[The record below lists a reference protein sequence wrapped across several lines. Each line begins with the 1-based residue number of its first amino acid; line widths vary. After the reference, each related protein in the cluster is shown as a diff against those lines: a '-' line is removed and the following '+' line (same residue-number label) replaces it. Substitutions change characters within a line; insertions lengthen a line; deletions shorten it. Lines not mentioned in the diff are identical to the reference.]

1 MKIAKNILTFVLTAL
16 CMTACVVNDD
26 AELTA
31 GTSSDTSDS
40 TSSSAKLTAVS
51 ISGGATSI
59 SYNGSTTFKAS
70 ATYTGNPTIT
80 YSWEVTNGSAFA
92 TISGDGETATLTVNN
107 TSSSTQTIEVTVT
120 ASYGSTLVSDKA
132 EVTVSASGVSVKD
145 EITAVSLS
153 AASETISSSGK
164 TKVSASP
171 TYTGSPSITYSWEIT
186 EGSGYAYFTSEGEGV
201 TSKTTQDDG
210 DCKITGCNTTEQAQS
225 VIVKVTA
232 SDGENSFEDSVT
244 ITVAAKAALSESYNS
259 EATVDTS
266 TYSNVI
272 YVDLENGLVSADN
285 ANWEEITTSAVQ
297 PIDSIKVKFTEDDDG
312 LSTGLIKIDATDFS
326 EKIAVY
332 LSGKMSAG
340 GVKIQS
346 NASDTVAVYLND
358 AEITSTNYPCVE
370 VTKGSPAI
378 VDISGTNVFV
388 DGRKYGT
395 GYGEEYSTVSGDTY
409 TEDGTTYSCTVS
421 KSVVSEGSDS
431 KGSLYSKGNLTV
443 TGSGSLSV
451 TQAYKNCIASKAILT
466 IESGTYTLTST
477 GKSGL
482 YGDQGVVVNDGSITF
497 TGSGA
502 VSSSAYHKAHGI
514 NTDDENYASS
524 YVTIRGGSLDFTIS
538 YGKGITA
545 PVVNIAGGTNI
556 IKISSPTSKVLDTSA
571 SYYDADGV
579 KTSETVS
586 FAPQGIDGGTVTISG
601 GSTTITSPWS
611 GINSDGN
618 ITVSDGTVTI
628 TTSADGVY
636 DSSESDYTAPSC
648 LNADGNIV
656 ITGGTVTGTNS
667 GKGGKGVKAD
677 GTYTQ
682 SAGSVNVKVTG
693 SNLGSSSS
701 SSGFS
706 RSGSSSS
713 SSSSASA
720 SAKGVKINGA
730 ISVSGGKLY
739 ATSSSHEA
747 IESKSTITV
756 SGGEVYGYSA
766 SDDGINAS
774 SHFTITGGYVC
785 GYAPNNDGLDSNGNF
800 YIKGGL
806 VYAIGSSSPE
816 VAIDANTE
824 GGYKLYITGGTVIA
838 VGPLES
844 GASLSQSCY
853 KASSW
858 SKNTWYCMT
867 AGGTNYVFKTPS
879 SGGSGLVLSAS
890 STPTLT
896 SGATASGTSYFDG
909 ILYVGGSAGTSSVS
923 LSSYSSSSS
932 SGGFGPGGR

>member
-1 MKIAKNILTFVLTAL
+1 MRKLIKKIIPICALTAVL
-16 CMTACVVNDD
+16 TACVVDEEN
-26 AELTA
+26 ELTVS
-31 GTSSDTSDS
+31 TSS
-40 TSSSAKLTAVS
+40 TSSSS
-51 ISGGATSI
+51 S
-59 SYNGSTTFKAS
+59 
-70 ATYTGNPTIT
+70 
-80 YSWEVTNGSAFA
+80 
-92 TISGDGETATLTVNN
+92 TATKTADT
-107 TSSSTQTIEVTVT
+107 TST
-120 ASYGSTLVSDKA
+120 ASGSNFT
-132 EVTVSASGVSVKD
+132 ASQAIYIDV
-145 EITAVSLS
+145 
-153 AASETISSSGK
+153 SGK
-164 TKVSASP
+164 YSQDGVNWTNIEPAESSEYA
-171 TYTGSPSITYSWEIT
+171 PSVI
-186 EGSGYAYFTSEGEGV
+186 
-201 TSKTTQDDG
+201 DDG
-210 DCKITGCNTTEQAQS
+210 D
-225 VIVKVTA
+225 KVYYTVY
-232 SDGENSFEDSVT
+232 DS
-244 ITVAAKAALSESYNS
+244 N
-259 EATVDTS
+259 
-266 TYSNVI
+266 
-272 YVDLENGLVSADN
+272 
-285 ANWEEITTSAVQ
+285 
-297 PIDSIKVKFTEDDDG
+297 
-312 LSTGLIKIDATDFS
+312 STGVIRIDLSDVTK
-326 EKIAVY
+326 ETAVY
-332 LSGKMSAG
+332 LSGSMTEG
-340 GVKIQS
+340 GIKIQTS
-346 NASDTVAVYLND
+346 TSYETGVYLNGVN
-358 AEITSTNYPCVE
+358 ITSSNFPCIAM
-370 VTKGSPAI
+370 TKKGAVS
-378 VDISGTNVFV
+378 VFLVNGTENTLT
-388 DGRKYGT
+388 DGRIYGY
-395 GYGEEYSTVSGDTY
+395 GYGEEYSTTSGDTY
-409 TEDGTTYSCTVS
+409 TDEDGETASCTMV
-421 KSVVSEGSDS
+421 KSAVKNGADS
-431 KGSLYSKGNLTV
+431 KGTLFSKGDMTISGNGFLTI
-443 TGSGSLSV
+443 
-451 TQAYKNCIASKAILT
+451 TQSYKNCIASKSILT
-466 IESGTYTLTST
+466 IESGDYKLISS

-482 YGDQGVVVNDGSITF
+482 FGDEGVYVKGGTINFDGN
-497 TGSGA
+497 GA
-502 VSSSAYHKAHGI
+502 VSSSDNRKAHGI
-514 NTDDENYASS
+514 NTDDDTYIDSVVS
-524 YVTIRGGSLDFTIS
+524 VSGGNLTLTTS
-538 YGKGITA
+538 YGKGITS
-545 PVVNIAGGTNI
+545 PIV
-556 IKISSPTSKVLDTSA
+556 KISGGSIAITVENPSSKILDTTA
-571 SYYDADGV
+571 SYYTADGV
-579 KTSETVS
+579 STSGTVS

-601 GSTTITSPWS
+601 GTTTVTAPWS

-618 ITVSDGTVTI
+618 ITISDGTVTI

-706 RSGSSSS
+706 RPGSSSS

-720 SAKGVKINGA
+720 SAKGVKIDGA

-785 GYAPNNDGLDSNGNF
+785 GYAPNNDGLDANGNM

-896 SGATASGTSYFDG
+896 SGATAGGTSYFDG

-923 LSSYSSSSS
+923 LSTYSSSSS
-932 SGGFGPGGR
+932 SGNSGPGGR